1 MKFWEAAKAL
11 QEGKKVRGVEWI
23 AGMYID
29 SISYSDGDSVDFLSF
44 REAFK
49 VEWELYEEPVKTY
62 SFAEALVLMKEGIK
76 LRRPHFREYSAVC
89 IGKWGRIRWCSGDN
103 YPISIQDIEADDWTI
118 IL

>member
-11 QEGKKVRGVEWI
+11 QEGKKVRGVEWWGCMLI
-23 AGMYID
+23 K
-29 SISYSDGDSVDFLSF
+29 FLILTF
-44 REAFK
+44 CFPMQAFK

-103 YPISIQDIEADDWTI
+103 FPISIQDIEADDWTI